1 MTAFKY
7 FSSANVACE
16 TNWYFIDI
24 LISISIIMSIFS
36 CVYTPFEFS
45 VNHFFFFY
53 FLGSCGFWFERRAH
67 NIKKISFCLTYVL

>member
-45 VNHFFFFY
+45 VNHFFFY
-53 FLGSCGFWFERRAH
+53 FIFL
-67 NIKKISFCLTYVL
+67 VLVAFGLKEELIILRKLVFV

>member
-45 VNHFFFFY
+45 VNHFFFFI
-53 FLGSCGFWFERRAH
+53 FL
-67 NIKKISFCLTYVL
+67 VLVAFGLKEELIILRKLVFV